1 MAEIIVEVPT
11 ELDERV
17 LAGIKREIGMIVRLR
32 LARELLLKEWEKR
45 FSKSELTEA
54 ECLELGKEVNKA
66 VLKLWKEKGWL

>member
-1 MAEIIVEVPT
+1 
-11 ELDERV
+11 
-17 LAGIKREIGMIVRLR
+17 MIVRLR